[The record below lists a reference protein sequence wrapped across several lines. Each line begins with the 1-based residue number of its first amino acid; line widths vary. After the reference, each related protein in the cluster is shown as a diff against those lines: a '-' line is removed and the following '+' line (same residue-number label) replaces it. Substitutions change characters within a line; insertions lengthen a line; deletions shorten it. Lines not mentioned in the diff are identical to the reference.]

1 MSRGGRWAASPLAWW
16 LGIALVLGVPGA
28 ARADRGMATNVLKGL
43 YTNWVRT
50 TPDAG
55 SPRLQTRTYAADPA
69 KAFATAKEV
78 ASRRPRWKIVGA
90 HAAKG
95 FIQAEA
101 RTKWMRFVD
110 DVTIWVTPGGHGG
123 SIVDVESRSRVGL
136 GDFGTNARRVADYLE
151 ALDRA
156 MDAKGGM

>member
-1 MSRGGRWAASPLAWW
+1 
-16 LGIALVLGVPGA
+16 VLGVPGA
-28 ARADRGMATNVLKGL
+28 ARADRGMATNILKGL

-69 KAFATAKEV
+69 TAFKTAKDV
-78 ASRRPRWKIVGA
+78 ASHRARWKIIGA
-90 HAAKG
+90 DAAKG
-95 FIQAEA
+95 FIRAEA
-101 RTKWMRFVD
+101 RTKWMRFID

-136 GDFGTNARRVADYLE
+136 GDFGTNARRVSDYLD

-156 MDAKGGM
+156 MDKKGGM